1 MILCSLLTELVSN
14 IVHAGRQKMFYW
26 DFIVC
31 YLFSL
36 FMILLEKWSNTMA
49 ATIL

>member
-14 IVHAGRQKMFYW
+14 IVHAGRQIFFYW
-26 DFIVC
+26 DFILC

-36 FMILLEKWSNTMA
+36 FMIVLDK
-49 ATIL
+49 